1 MHCFVSTPD
10 SRPRGLTRLRPK
22 TSGGMRALGR
32 SRAER
37 SSHRRTPT
45 LRARGRPMAEAL
57 APFLGTWTVMM
68 AAMMLP
74 SATPMILLHRLG
86 ADGRLRTQLWS
97 AAFVAGYLVVWAS
110 VGIVVW
116 GAGIAANAIVMPE
129 QRAFAVAAVLLL
141 AGVYQF
147 TPLKSTCL
155 RACRTPA
162 DFLLTHWYRGLSG
175 QVRLGVEHGLYCLGC
190 CWALMALLAGVGA
203 MSLVWAAGRAF
214 VVLVEKVRPEGAP
227 LGRIAVTWH
236 LHGAAA
242 LSQRSE
248 L

>member
-1 MHCFVSTPD
+1 MD
-10 SRPRGLTRLRPK
+10 E
-22 TSGGMRALGR
+22 ALG
-32 SRAER
+32 
-37 SSHRRTPT
+37 
-45 LRARGRPMAEAL
+45 
-57 APFLGTWTVMM
+57 PFLGTWTVMM

-116 GAGIAANAIVMPE
+116 GAGMAANSIVTQE
-129 QRAFAVAAVLLL
+129 ERAVAVAAILLV

-162 DFLLTHWYRGLSG
+162 DFLLTHWHRGLSG
-175 QVRLGVEHGLYCLGC
+175 QLRLGVEHGLYCLGC
-190 CWALMALLAGVGA
+190 CWALMALFVGVGA
-203 MSLVWAAGRAF
+203 MSLVWAAGIAL
-214 VVLVEKVRPEGAP
+214 VVLFEKLRAEGVAF
-227 LGRIAVTWH
+227 GRIAGA
-236 LHGAAA
+236 LLIAAA
-242 LSQRSE
+242 VIVLARPE
-248 L
+248 LAMSIGGPM

>member
-1 MHCFVSTPD
+1 MYQPI
-10 SRPRGLTRLRPK
+10 G
-22 TSGGMRALGR
+22 
-32 SRAER
+32 
-37 SSHRRTPT
+37 
-45 LRARGRPMAEAL
+45 
-57 APFLGTWTVMM
+57 PFLGTWTVMM

-86 ADGRLRTQLWS
+86 ANGRVRTQLWS

-116 GAGIAANAIVMPE
+116 GAAIAASAIVMPE
-129 QRAFAVAAVLLL
+129 ERALGVAAILLI

-162 DFLLTHWYRGLSG
+162 DFLLTHWHRGLSG

-190 CWALMALLAGVGA
+190 CWALMALFVGAGA
-203 MSLVWAAGRAF
+203 MSLVWAVGIAL
-214 VVLVEKVRPEGAP
+214 VVLVEKVRPEGIAF
-227 LGRIAVTWH
+227 GRIAGA
-236 LHGAAA
+236 LLIAAA
-242 LSQRSE
+242 MIVFARPDLAMSFGGPM
-248 L
+248 

>member
-1 MHCFVSTPD
+1 MD
-10 SRPRGLTRLRPK
+10 E
-22 TSGGMRALGR
+22 ALG
-32 SRAER
+32 
-37 SSHRRTPT
+37 
-45 LRARGRPMAEAL
+45 
-57 APFLGTWTVMM
+57 PFLGTWTVMM

-116 GAGIAANAIVMPE
+116 GSAMAASAIVTQE
-129 QRAFAVAAVLLL
+129 ERAVAVAAILLI

-162 DFLLTHWYRGLSG
+162 DFLLTHWHRGISG
-175 QVRLGVEHGLYCLGC
+175 QLRLGVEHGLYCLGC
-190 CWALMALLAGVGA
+190 CWALMALFVGVGA
-203 MSLVWAAGRAF
+203 MSLVWAAGIAL
-214 VVLVEKVRPEGAP
+214 VVLVEKLRPEGVAF
-227 LGRIAVTWH
+227 GRIAGAS
-236 LHGAAA
+236 LIAAA
-242 LSQRSE
+242 VIVLARPE
-248 L
+248 LAMSIGGPM